1 MLSRKVLNLFFLK
14 ASKRAKG
21 VPIKNKKKQVIKDS
35 LIVKIIAGNSAVRI
49 SNTVM
54 IIIFQFIVAFN
65 PFFFNYNSN
74 IGGKYAIF
82 KNIRWNKFIL

>member
-1 MLSRKVLNLFFLK
+1 MLSRKVLNLFFLY

-35 LIVKIIAGNSAVRI
+35 LSVKIIAGNSAVRI

-54 IIIFQFIVAFN
+54 IIIF
-65 PFFFNYNSN
+65 
-74 IGGKYAIF
+74 
-82 KNIRWNKFIL
+82 